1 LIKNLDLPIFPYH
14 RNPIE
19 SESLRE
25 SNAKCDCCGKVCGV
39 MYDGVIYSVDEP
51 ENICPWCIANGKA
64 SEKYD
69 GSFFDAYFVDENDKD
84 IEVDSKY
91 YPEVFCK
98 TIGFSTYNP
107 IGWWVH
113 CEQPAEFIKR
123 NEPYDLVFE
132 CKVCGKH
139 HVIEDFD

>member
-1 LIKNLDLPIFPYH
+1 MIKNLDLPIFPYH

-69 GSFFDAYFVDENDKD
+69 SSFFDAYFVDENDKD

-91 YPEVFCK
+91 YSEVFFVK
-98 TIGFSTYNP
+98 QLDSQLIIQLVGGFIVNNQQSSLKEMNLM
-107 IGWWVH
+107 I
-113 CEQPAEFIKR
+113 
-123 NEPYDLVFE
+123 
-132 CKVCGKH
+132 
-139 HVIEDFD
+139 